1 MSQDL
6 TVNIRTTSDV
16 PQAMDKSKTAVVSF
30 SKQVEDVQKKFST
43 GIKDI
48 FLGFFAPMVLFQNAL
63 SMIQDNLRETR
74 ELAKEGVNLISE
86 GKGKGQTSNE
96 MTLANIVKAKQ
107 ELDKLKAETEAG
119 KSFLLNWFASNTEE
133 GKTMA
138 KAIAENM
145 ISPEGAPDALERF
158 GGYEGLLKRYLE
170 SPEGRKAQE
179 LSQSMTKEE
188 EKKADGKFKGPEG
201 FGTVVGVGAN
211 PVMEAMTRQNEI
223 LEEIKIILQ
232 EQSIQNRTG
241 EGVPLPF
248 TDRAVPLTMMKEGL
262 A

>member
-6 TVNIRTTSDV
+6 GINIKTTSDV
-16 PQAMDKSKTAVVSF
+16 PQAMDKAKSAVVSF
-30 SKQVEDVQKKFST
+30 DKQVEDVQKKFST

-63 SMIQDNLRETR
+63 SLIQDNLREAR
-74 ELAKEGVNLISE
+74 ELAREGVNLISE
-86 GKGKGQTSNE
+86 GKAKGDVGGDQV
-96 MTLANIVKAKQ
+96 TLANIVKAKQ

-119 KSFLLNWFASNTEE
+119 KSFLLNWFAFNTEE
-133 GKTMA
+133 GKEMFR
-138 KAIAENM
+138 AIAQNM
-145 ISPEGAPDALERF
+145 VTPEGAPDALAAI
-158 GGYEGLLKRYLE
+158 GGYEGLLKKYLE
-170 SPEGRKAQE
+170 SPEGKKAQE
-179 LSQSMTKEE
+179 LAQSMAKED

-201 FGTVVGVGAN
+201 FGTVIGVGAN

-232 EQSIQNRTG
+232 EQSLINRG
-241 EGVPLPF
+241 QMVPSPF
-248 TDRAVPLTMMKEGL
+248 TEAVPLTLQKIGV